1 MFLYLPLIKDAMIK
15 LNINDETSR
24 LRSVL
29 LGTARSNG
37 GVPSLEDAYDP
48 KSMLHI
54 KQKTY
59 PKEEDMMREI
69 EAVEAV
75 FNKYGVQVFRP
86 KIIENYNQIFAR
98 DIGFVIDDVFIKANI
113 LPDREQE
120 LDAIQHVLSQID
132 PEKVIRFPEEAHIEG
147 GDVMPHGDYIF
158 VGTYRGDDYSDYIIA
173 RTNMN
178 AVACLENTF
187 PNKKVVSF
195 NLRKSNTNPYEN
207 ALHLDCCFQPVG
219 EKYAIIHKNGF
230 LVEEEYQWLVNFFG
244 SENVFE
250 ITSEEMFHMN
260 SNIFSIAPDVV
271 ISERN
276 FTRLNT
282 WLRSKGITVEEVPY
296 AEISK
301 QEGLLR
307 CSTLP
312 LVRE

>member
-1 MFLYLPLIKDAMIK
+1 MIK
-15 LNINDETSR
+15 LNVTDETSR
-24 LRSVL
+24 LRAVI
-29 LGTARSNG
+29 LGTALSNG
-37 GVPSLEDAYDP
+37 GVPKLEDAYDP
-48 KSMLHI
+48 KSLLHI
-54 KQKTY
+54 QENTY
-59 PKEEDMMREI
+59 PKEEDMVEEMN
-69 EAVEAV
+69 AVEEV
-75 FNKYGVQVFRP
+75 FNKYGIQVFRP
-86 KIIENYNQIFAR
+86 KLINDYNQIFAR
-98 DIGFVIDDVFIKANI
+98 DIGFVIEDTFIKANI

-120 LDAIQHVLSQID
+120 IEAIEHVLTQID
-132 PEKVIRFPEEAHIEG
+132 EDKIIRFPEEAHIEG

-158 VGTYRGDDYSDYIIA
+158 VGVYRGPDYADYIIA
-173 RTNMN
+173 RTNML
-178 AVACLENTF
+178 AVEALQNQF
-187 PNKKVVSF
+187 PDKKVVSF

-219 EKYAIIHKNGF
+219 EKYAILHKNGF
-230 LVEEEYQWLVNFFG
+230 LEEEEYQWLVDFFG
-244 SENVFE
+244 AENVFE
-250 ITSEEMFHMN
+250 ISSEEMFHMN

-271 ISERN
+271 VSEKN

>member
-1 MFLYLPLIKDAMIK
+1 MIK

-24 LRSVL
+24 LRSVI
-29 LGTARSNG
+29 LGTAKTNG
-37 GVPSLEDAYDP
+37 GIPAVEEAYDP
-48 KSMLHI
+48 KSLLHI
-54 KQKTY
+54 KANTY
-59 PKEEDMMREI
+59 PKEEDMIQEM
-69 EAVEAV
+69 EAVEEV

-86 KIIENYNQIFAR
+86 KLIDNYNQIFTR

-120 LDAIQHVLSQID
+120 IEAIEHVLTQID
-132 PEKVIRFPEEAHIEG
+132 PEKIIRFPEEAHIEG
-147 GDVMPHGDYIF
+147 GDVMPLGDYIF
-158 VGTYRGDDYSDYIIA
+158 VGVYRGPDYADYIIA
-173 RTNMN
+173 RTNML
-178 AVACLENTF
+178 AVKYLQETF
-187 PNKKVVSF
+187 PEKQVKSF

-219 EKYAIIHKNGF
+219 EKYAILHKNGF
-230 LVEEEYQWLVNFFG
+230 LEEKEYQWLVDHFG
-244 SENVFE
+244 PENIFE
-250 ITSEEMFHMN
+250 ITSEEMFSMN
-260 SNIFSIAPDVV
+260 SNVFSISPEVV